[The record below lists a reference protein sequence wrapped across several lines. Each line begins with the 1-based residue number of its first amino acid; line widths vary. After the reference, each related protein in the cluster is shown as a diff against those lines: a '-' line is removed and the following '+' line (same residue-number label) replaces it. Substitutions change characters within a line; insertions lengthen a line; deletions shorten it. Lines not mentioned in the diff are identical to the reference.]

1 MLKVCNY
8 TKSYSSSKILPFI
21 LNASRLQSHLVSKQ
35 SVDQVEEIQHSR
47 TFVKVICL

>member
-8 TKSYSSSKILPFI
+8 IQNHIHSKILPFI
-21 LNASRLQSHLVSKQ
+21 LNEATVSTL